1 MPTVW
6 IPSLMQK
13 LTDGQAQVEVEGT
26 TVREVVT
33 NLEALHPGFR
43 ARICVDDRIRPDI
56 AVAVDGEVSNE
67 GMRRKVGADSAVHF
81 LPAISGG

>member
-1 MPTVW
+1 
-6 IPSLMQK
+6 MQK

-26 TVREVVT
+26 TVREVI
-33 NLEALHPGFR
+33 NDLEGRHPGFKARLCDGDRVR
-43 ARICVDDRIRPDI
+43 ADI

-67 GMRRKVGADSAVHF
+67 GMRRKVKNTSEVHF